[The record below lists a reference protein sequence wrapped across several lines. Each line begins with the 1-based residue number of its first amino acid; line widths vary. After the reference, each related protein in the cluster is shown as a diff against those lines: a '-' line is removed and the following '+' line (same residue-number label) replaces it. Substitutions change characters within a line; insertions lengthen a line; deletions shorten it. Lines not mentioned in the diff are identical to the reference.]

1 MSSPSP
7 ELPHIATF
15 HTHYGALC
23 FQRRL
28 AGLGERAV
36 LAPVPRKLS
45 VSCGTCVRYEA
56 ADPCRA
62 LLDADLEAVYEEQDG
77 SYGLLFSSDS
87 H

>member
-15 HTHYGALC
+15 HTLYGALC

-45 VSCGTCVRYEA
+45 VSCGTCVRFSA
-56 ADPCRA
+56 PFQTGWADE
-62 LLDADLEAVYEEQDG
+62 DLEAVYAQEGTD
-77 SYGLLFSSDS
+77 YRLLFQAEEE
-87 H
+87 

>member
-7 ELPHIATF
+7 ELCHIATF

-28 AGLGERAV
+28 TKAGERAA

-45 VSCGTCVRYEA
+45 VSCGTCVRFSAPFRTEW
-56 ADPCRA
+56 ADE
-62 LLDADLEAVYEEQDG
+62 DLEAVYAQEG
-77 SYGLLFSSDS
+77 TGYRLLFRAEEE
-87 H
+87 